1 MKVLVIEDDA
11 AMRSYLKKGFAEA
24 GFVVD
29 LAPNGL
35 DGAHMAT
42 SEDYDIVVLD
52 VTLPNMDGWQV
63 LKLIR
68 AAGRNVPVLML
79 SAHQR
84 VEDRIRGLDLGAD
97 DYLCKPFDFGELLA
111 RVRARTQSRAAAEAQ
126 PEILSAADLE
136 MNISRHRVTRAG
148 RRIQLTPKEFALLEL
163 LLRRQGEVLPRALII
178 SQIWEFNFDSDTN
191 VLEAVV
197 FRLRMKVDDG
207 FEPKLIRTVR
217 GVGYSID
224 AAAEAS

>member
-42 SEDYDIVVLD
+42 SENYDIVVLD